1 MTGYVRNDTTNNIA
15 TGNVINA
22 SDLDGEFDAIVNAF
36 NASTG
41 HTHDG
46 TSAEGAAITKVGP
59 SQALEVTSTALIPK
73 TDNTLDLGSS
83 SYEFKDLYIDG
94 TANIDSLVADTADIN
109 GGTIDGVTI
118 TTPRITTGLLDT
130 NGNEIVLFTATGSAV
145 NEITVT
151 NAAATGTPSIAATGT
166 DTNIS
171 LNLVSKGSGV
181 VQINGSTALFS
192 GGALGTP
199 SSGTLTNATGLPVST
214 GVSGLGTN
222 VATALAVN
230 VGSSGAFVTNGGALG
245 TPSSGTLTNATG
257 LPLSTGVT
265 GTLPI
270 ANGGSGQTT
279 AQAAMNAFAGATTSG
294 SYLRGNGTNV
304 VMSTI
309 QAGDVPT
316 LNQNTTGSA
325 ATLTTARTIQTN
337 LASTSSAS
345 FNGSANITPGVT
357 GTLPA
362 SNGGT
367 GITSLGTGVA
377 TWLGTPSSAN
387 LAAAVTDETGSGS
400 LVFSASPTF
409 TGTVTTAAIAMADNL
424 LTRSVLKDYAIEGSA
439 VGNTGSTETFD
450 LTNANFFS
458 ATLDQACTF
467 TFSNPPASGD
477 FGTFVLEL
485 TNGGAFTITWPA
497 SVDWPGGSAPTLTA
511 SGKDQLVFTTRD
523 GGTIWL
529 GFVAGLDIK

>member
-1 MTGYVRNDTTNNIA
+1 
-15 TGNVINA
+15 
-22 SDLDGEFDAIVNAF
+22 
-36 NASTG
+36 
-41 HTHDG
+41 
-46 TSAEGAAITKVGP
+46 
-59 SQALEVTSTALIPK
+59 
-73 TDNTLDLGSS
+73 
-83 SYEFKDLYIDG
+83 
-94 TANIDSLVADTADIN
+94 
-109 GGTIDGVTI
+109 
-118 TTPRITTGLLDT
+118 LLDT

-199 SSGTLTNATGLPVST
+199 LSGTLTNC
-214 GVSGLGTN
+214 
-222 VATALAVN
+222 
-230 VGSSGAFVTNGGALG
+230 
-245 TPSSGTLTNATG
+245 TG

-265 GTLPI
+265 GDL
-270 ANGGSGQTT
+270 AFSNL
-279 AQAAMNAFAGATTSG
+279 AQ
-294 SYLRGNGTNV
+294 
-304 VMSTI
+304 
-309 QAGDVPT
+309 
-316 LNQNTTGSA
+316 GSA
-325 ATLTTARTIQTN
+325 LSVLGVAGNATADVASIAAATDHQVLRRSGTTIAFGAVNIAQTN
-337 LASTSSAS
+337 A
-345 FNGSANITPGVT
+345 IT
-357 GTLPA
+357 GTLPVG
-362 SNGGT
+362 NGGT
-367 GITSLGTGVA
+367 GITSLGSNVA

-387 LAAAVTDETGSGS
+387 LASAVTDETGTGA
-400 LVFSASPTF
+400 LVFAGSPTF
-409 TGTVTTAAIAMADNL
+409 TGTVTTAAIEMADNL
-424 LTRSVLKDYAIEGSA
+424 LTRSVLKDYAVEGSA

-485 TNGGAFTITWPA
+485 TNGGAFAITWPA
-497 SVDWPGGSAPTLTA
+497 SVDWPGGTAPTLTA

-523 GGTIWL
+523 AGTTWF